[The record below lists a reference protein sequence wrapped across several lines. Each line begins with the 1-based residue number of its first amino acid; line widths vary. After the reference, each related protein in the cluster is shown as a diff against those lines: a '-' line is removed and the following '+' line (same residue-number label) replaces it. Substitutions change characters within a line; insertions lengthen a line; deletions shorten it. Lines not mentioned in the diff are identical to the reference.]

1 MNFSKAK
8 GIGKFLLLTPLLY
21 ILQEKKINTSVN
33 GNKLDKDPRKIVVLD
48 PGHGFGN
55 KEKFKMD
62 WGDAKYKNYR
72 EVNITLKQAEDIKNM
87 LNPSFY
93 NIILTRTDNCAQ
105 TPLYSRPELAN
116 RIGADIFISLHVNNF
131 RERSVRGF
139 EVYYRENK
147 SKELAKLAAKNLEEI
162 ALIPKRRVKK
172 EKYLM
177 LKGTNCPS
185 ILIESEY
192 LSNKRGRDCILD
204 TIPNIE
210 TAVVKTIEEYFKA
223 SKEKGN

>member
-8 GIGKFLLLTPLLY
+8 GIGKIFLLTSLLY
-21 ILQEKKINTSVN
+21 SLHEKEINTSIN

-62 WGDAKYKNYR
+62 WGDARYKNYR

-93 NIILTRTDNCAQ
+93 NVILTRTANCAQ
-105 TPLYSRPELAN
+105 TPIYSRPELAN
-116 RIGADIFISLHVNNF
+116 KMGADIFISLHINNF
-131 RERSVRGF
+131 REKNIRGF

-147 SKELAKLAAKNLEEI
+147 SEKLAKLAAKNLEEI
-162 ALIPKRRVKK
+162 ALIPKRRIKK

-177 LKGTNCPS
+177 LKETNCPS

-192 LSNKRGRDCILD
+192 LSNKRGRKCILD

-210 TAVVKTIEEYFKA
+210 MAVVKTIEEYFQTPRKK
-223 SKEKGN
+223 SN